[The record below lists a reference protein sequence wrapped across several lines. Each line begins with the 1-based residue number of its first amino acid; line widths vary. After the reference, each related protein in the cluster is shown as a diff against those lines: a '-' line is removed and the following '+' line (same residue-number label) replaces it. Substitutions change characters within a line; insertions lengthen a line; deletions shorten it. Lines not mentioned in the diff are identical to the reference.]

1 MSKFLYS
8 PVVGID
14 VASDHSIVTILDTQG
29 AIFRKAF
36 RVEHDSKGFKYL
48 LAEIKK
54 AEGIFLMDIHVF
66 MESTGIYHLNL
77 FYFLKINN
85 INAYII
91 NPLITNCNK
100 NKNIRKVKN
109 DKLDSLAI
117 AKMGKYDDIKTSDF
131 FEVNLYDLKVLCRE
145 YYHLTDMHAKQ
156 KKKLTN
162 ELHVIF
168 PGYDKVFDEIDSKTS
183 IAILQK
189 YKTPHA
195 ILKASKDEMLQII
208 SIGKQTL
215 AWREKVYEKLIL
227 ASNNAIDIGI
237 PSNIFSV
244 KIEIILSI
252 LDSISVQIEKIV
264 FEIKGFL
271 YSENM
276 PEQFKKNFEL
286 IKTIPGSGFIS
297 ALTVL
302 VEMSNFN
309 FFSSP
314 KKLVAFFGIDPSV
327 EESGK
332 YKSDNNKISK
342 RGSSFA
348 RRALYFIALSSIRK
362 KTNGVLMNPVL
373 KEFYANKIAHGKKKK
388 VAIIAVMHKLVNYI
402 FSILRDQKCFEL
414 RDPNT
419 HKELYCV
426 K

>member
-1 MSKFLYS
+1 
-8 PVVGID
+8 
-14 VASDHSIVTILDTQG
+14 
-29 AIFRKAF
+29 
-36 RVEHDSKGFKYL
+36 
-48 LAEIKK
+48 
-54 AEGIFLMDIHVF
+54 MDIHVF

-77 FYFLKINN
+77 FYFLKTNN

-131 FEVNLYDLKVLCRE
+131 FEVHLYDLKVLCRE

-183 IAILQK
+183 IAILKK
-189 YKTPHA
+189 YKTPDA
-195 ILKASKDEMLQII
+195 ILKAPKDEMLQVI

-215 AWREKVYEKLIL
+215 AWREKVYEKLIV

-237 PSNIFSV
+237 PSIIFAV
-244 KIEIILSI
+244 KIEIIMSI
-252 LDSISVQIEKIV
+252 LDSISDQLEKIV
-264 FEIKGFL
+264 FEIKKFL

-276 PEQFKKNFEL
+276 PEEFKKNFEL
-286 IKTIPGSGFIS
+286 IKTIPGSGFMS

-348 RRALYFIALSSIRK
+348 RRALYFIALSSVRK
-362 KTNGVLMNPVL
+362 KTNGKLMNPVL
-373 KEFYANKIAHGKKKK
+373 KEFYTNKIAHGKKKK
-388 VAIIAVMHKLVNYI
+388 VAMIAVMHKLVNYI
-402 FSILRDQKCFEL
+402 FSILRDQKGFEL
-414 RDPNT
+414 RDPT
-419 HKELYCV
+419 AHKELYCV

>member
-14 VASDHSIVTILDTQG
+14 VASDHSIVTILDPQG

-48 LAEIKK
+48 LEEIKK
-54 AEGIFLMDIHVF
+54 AKEIFLMDIHIF

-77 FYFLKINN
+77 FYFLKTNN
-85 INAYII
+85 INTYII

-168 PGYDKVFDEIDSKTS
+168 PGYNKVFDEIDSRTS

-195 ILKASKDEMLQII
+195 ILKASKDEVLQVI

-215 AWREKVYEKLIL
+215 AWREKIYEKLIV
-227 ASNNAIDIGI
+227 ASKNALDIRI
-237 PSNIFSV
+237 PSNIFSI
-244 KIEIILSI
+244 KIEIILSL
-252 LDSISVQIEKIV
+252 LDSISTQLEKIV
-264 FEIKGFL
+264 FEIKEFL
-271 YSENM
+271 YSKNI
-276 PEQFKKNFEL
+276 PEEFKKNFEI

-332 YKSDNNKISK
+332 YKSNNNKISK
-342 RGSSFA
+342 RGSGFA

-362 KTNGVLMNPVL
+362 KTNGELMNPVL
-373 KEFYANKIAHGKKKK
+373 KEFYTNKIAHGKKKK

-402 FSILRDQKCFEL
+402 FSILRDQKGFEL
-414 RDPNT
+414 RDPNA

>member
-54 AEGIFLMDIHVF
+54 AEVIFLMDIHVF

-77 FYFLKINN
+77 FYFLKTNN

-215 AWREKVYEKLIL
+215 AWREKVYKKLIV

-252 LDSISVQIEKIV
+252 LDSISVQLEKIV

-271 YSENM
+271 HSENM
-276 PEQFKKNFEL
+276 PEEFKKNFEL

-373 KEFYANKIAHGKKKK
+373 KEFYTNKIAHGKKKK

-402 FSILRDQKCFEL
+402 FSILRDQKGFEL
-414 RDPNT
+414 RYPNA
-419 HKELYCV
+419 HKELHCV